1 MGKLVSG
8 RVKRKS
14 QTGITSDRY
23 QFLGLEQA
31 EPNLGDPTVGPSST
45 GVNPV
50 KIGTV
55 YQLVS
60 VDQNP
65 GERFWTPISGIGT
78 SVGAITVYNNGNIAT
93 PNFFNTIHGLNF
105 VGAGV
110 SVIAPGVAG
119 PFPGVGIATIDIGF
133 IELQNQGEENQ
144 ILYNSPTGNAV
155 GAPDFYYVS
164 GNVGIGS
171 SSPKAK
177 LDVNGNV
184 IISGVVTA
192 NTFFGN
198 FEGTVSYATSSGF
211 STTSTYS
218 LNSGVST
225 NVIGGIASVT
235 QLSVTGVSTLGI
247 ITANSGFIKTLSG
260 ENAVFSGI
268 VTAQFIDG
276 TFIGEVEASKTA
288 ENVIGGIASV
298 TQLNVTGVSTL
309 PIINGGNANFSGI
322 VTAAAFNGTATSA
335 LYANVAGFASFTG
348 VSDYAAVAGVATYAF
363 VSGIATYAA
372 VAGIATYANI
382 SGISTNVIGGIGS
395 LTQLTVSGISTL
407 SDIRIGAGIIT
418 SAGPGIVTY
427 YGDGSKLLGVD
438 IGRLPD
444 EYTYVYVDGT
454 VTLGG
459 DGLAQYASIPN
470 AIWTDIKANIV
481 RHEISTWVGTAPSE
495 GSFQAQLASR
505 VVFPNMKLAF
515 DSFANRIPETV
526 TDLRVYLYSTSD
538 SNVGLA
544 GSSVSQCFYGG
555 STQLTVLRGPSR
567 SLLSGKPWIN
577 EHYSGVIRVPFTKVT
592 FDRVNLNCSGIT
604 TDSER
609 YGNNG
614 TFIQAPS
621 VAITNSR
628 FKLNSNGTNAGGFI
642 IATGVD
648 SVTDSNEGGNVQ
660 ISRTDNV
667 ISEIEFNTDI
677 LQPNQSNQV
686 VRSLAIST
694 GKLTLNARTSIENPL
709 KITYNLKKTLLPGF
723 LNNVSGDFFCEIGDY
738 DGADLILTSGNPVTG
753 AYANVDF
760 VFDFTG
766 SNARGRFTWLT
777 TTFQGNN
784 IVIRDTNNLYTP
796 NRSLLNT
803 SIVGIGSY
811 TSFSALTATNPIN
824 LNARTR
830 DSIDPQLVDNNNLLS
845 KMQVAFTTTG
855 ISTANSFA
863 WRLPAGSYRDGQLGV
878 GTILINTPDI
888 V

>member
-8 RVKRKS
+8 RVKRKA

-23 QFLGLEQA
+23 QFLGLDQA

-45 GVNPV
+45 GANPIKV
-50 KIGTV
+50 GTV
-55 YQLVS
+55 YQVLA

-65 GERFWTPISGIGT
+65 GERFWAPISGIGT
-78 SVGAITVYNNGNIAT
+78 SVGAITVYNNGNIVT

-105 VGAGV
+105 VGNGV
-110 SVIAPGVAG
+110 TVIGPGVAG
-119 PFPGVGIATIDIGF
+119 PFPGVGIATVNIGF
-133 IELQNQGEENQ
+133 IGLQNQGGVNQ
-144 ILYNSPTGNAV
+144 ILYNTPSGNV
-155 GAPDFYYVS
+155 EGASDFYYL
-164 GNVGIGS
+164 NNNIGIGS
-171 SSPKAK
+171 TIPKTK
-177 LDVNGNV
+177 LDVIGDANFT
-184 IISGVVTA
+184 GVVTA
-192 NTFFGN
+192 TNFYGN
-198 FEGTVSYATSSGF
+198 LIGNASYAPISGF
-211 STTSTYS
+211 ST
-218 LNSGVST
+218 NSGFANTAGVST

-235 QLSVTGVSTLGI
+235 QLNVSGLSTLGI
-247 ITANSGFIKTLSG
+247 LTTNSGFIKNFTG
-260 ENAVFSGI
+260 QGAVFSGI
-268 VTAQFIDG
+268 VTAQFFDG
-276 TFIGEVEASKTA
+276 IFIGQVGTAKTS

-348 VSDYAAVAGVATYAF
+348 VSDYAAVAG
-363 VSGIATYAA
+363 
-372 VAGIATYANI
+372 IATYANI
-382 SGISTNVIGGIGS
+382 SGISTNVIGGVGS

-438 IGRLPD
+438 IGRLLD

-481 RHEISTWVGTAPSE
+481 RHEISTWAGTAPSE
-495 GSFQAQLASR
+495 GSLQAQLASR

-544 GSSVSQCFYGG
+544 GSNVSRCFYGG
-555 STQLTVLRGPSR
+555 STQLTVLRGPSMA
-567 SLLSGKPWIN
+567 LLSEKPWIN
-577 EHYSGVIRVPFTKVT
+577 EHYSGVIRVPFTRVT
-592 FDRVNLNCSGIT
+592 FERVNLNCSGII

-628 FKLNSNGTNAGGFI
+628 FKLNSNGTNASGFI
-642 IATGVD
+642 IATSTS
-648 SVTDSNEGGNVQ
+648 SVTETNEGGNIE
-660 ISRTDNV
+660 ISRTNNV

-677 LQPNQSNQV
+677 LQPNQSNQA
-686 VRSLAIST
+686 VRSSAIST
-694 GKLTLNARTSIENPL
+694 GKLTLNARASIEDPL
-709 KITYNLKKTLLPGF
+709 KITYKLKKTLLPGF
-723 LNNVSGDFFCEIGDY
+723 LNNASGDFFCEIGDY
-738 DGADLILTSGNPVTG
+738 DGADLVLTTGDPVTS

-766 SNARGRFTWLT
+766 SNARGRFTWLST
-777 TTFQGNN
+777 NFQGNN

-811 TSFSALTATNPIN
+811 ASFSALTAVNPIN